1 MEISLPTNE
10 KQHDDKIPKLD
21 FFRSERLNA
30 QRRGRREFSDCN
42 AEV

>member
-1 MEISLPTNE
+1 MEISLRTN
-10 KQHDDKIPKLD
+10 KNQRDDRMPKLD

-30 QRRGRREFSDCN
+30 QRRGRREFSDCD